1 MLIILYFKGYNVT
14 GASQKYWC
22 IFLIDS
28 FHSFIAAK
36 SHKLLEILNCIELQL
51 SSIYLRAHTSPQRR
65 TIYITEIRT
74 IEVHCRWFLVR
85 IQVIG
90 IHIQMNKFTSRSSF
104 NRALTKILLRYMEF
118 YCSVFVLWNIKTS
131 LW

>member
-1 MLIILYFKGYNVT
+1 MLIILYFKGNNVT
-14 GASQKYWC
+14 GAGQKYWR

-28 FHSFIAAK
+28 FRSFIAAK

-74 IEVHCRWFLVR
+74 IEVHCLWFLVR

-104 NRALTKILLRYMEF
+104 NRALTKILEF
-118 YCSVFVLWNIKTS
+118 YCSVFVPWNIKTS